1 MYDPRLRHFSQSLSP
16 AAVAANTPAEEIFAV
31 SNIRLDD
38 IILSV
43 NKPTAQVGLGIVG
56 YRVSADATIG
66 ITFSNNTG
74 SSITPTASEAY
85 LVAVMVRQP

>member
-1 MYDPRLRHFSQSLSP
+1 MYDLRLRHYSASLSP
-16 AAVAANTPAEEIFAV
+16 VAVAANTTAEQTFEV
-31 SNIRLDD
+31 PGVRLDD
-38 IILSV
+38 IVLSV